1 MGLLLLTL
9 LVTVARAQV
18 REWCSVDPLS
28 RVTCLF
34 HERAACES
42 FGCCW
47 DDASNASSSLACY
60 DPGNGCHGPPI
71 TVSTIDELFKTD
83 PSSSSE
89 AHLGQASF
97 VAQVR
102 LCGYAPN
109 TWESC
114 DAWAPGIEHI
124 ILGSDPSTPPCVSY
138 NCPAFSPLLQGSV
151 QSGFNVSLTSGQVTS
166 GFGMLDLKTGLIA
179 PFKLDI
185 KDETSK
191 LPGMVIEIGYMS
203 KNCIRLQSQIQNLTT
218 SRGLNYQ
225 ASFSLRS
232 TFF

>member
-1 MGLLLLTL
+1 MGVSALLILFAAL
-9 LVTVARAQV
+9 AHAQV
-18 REWCSVDPLS
+18 REWCDVDPLS

-34 HERAACES
+34 KERAACED

-47 DDASNASSSLACY
+47 DPDASNSSFPCF

-71 TVSTIDELFKTD
+71 TESTINQLFKTG
-83 PSSSSE
+83 PSSSM

-102 LCGYAPN
+102 LCGYIPKN
-109 TWESC
+109 WDSC

-124 ILGSDPSTPPCVSY
+124 ILGSDPSTPSCVSY

-166 GFGMLDLKTGLIA
+166 EFGALDLKSGLISQ
-179 PFKLDI
+179 FKLDI
-185 KDETSK
+185 KDATSK
-191 LPGMVIEIGYMS
+191 LPGMVIEFGYMS
-203 KNCIRLQSQIQNLTT
+203 NNCIRVQSEIQNLTT
-218 SRGLNYQ
+218 SSGLNYQ
-225 ASFSLRS
+225 ATFSLRS
-232 TFF
+232 KFF